1 MENKQESLKLLI
13 LLIIVIVAG
22 IIIYFSSLNDQGTID
37 NQPLVNPVTNQIKD
51 KSTSIIF
58 PKKGEKLEIGKNYE
72 IKWQNYTAGKSLT
85 IGLAI
90 IDSSGEIGY
99 VKKIAADLSPSTT
112 SYTWVV
118 TSEPI
123 DRIYKIGIYPSDDV
137 LQAKWSDNIY
147 ITGEPLVLID
157 APSPLD
163 EAKNPIK
170 LIGKARNIFNKGE
183 FSIQLLN
190 LIGGQSS
197 VIKKVS
203 VKAANNCNWLMG
215 AWCNFKIELPFSSSG
230 GIKVV
235 EVYKKIGEAG
245 SQLVYKF
252 PLFSN

>member
-22 IIIYFSSLNDQGTID
+22 IIIYFSSLNDQGLTD
-37 NQPLVNPVTNQIKD
+37 NQLLVNPVTNQIKD
-51 KSTSIIF
+51 KSISIIF

-72 IKWQNYTAGKSLT
+72 IKWRNYTAGEPLT

-90 IDSSGEIGY
+90 IDSLGEIGY

-112 SYTWVV
+112 SYNWTV
-118 TSEPI
+118 TSETT
-123 DRIYKIGIYPSDDV
+123 DKIYKIGVYPSGDV

-147 ITGEPLVLID
+147 IIGESLVSINNPKPLEEVK
-157 APSPLD
+157 S
-163 EAKNPIK
+163 PIK
-170 LIGKARNIFNKGE
+170 LTGKARNIFSKGE

-190 LIGGQSS
+190 LLGGQSS

-203 VKAANNCNWLMG
+203 VKASSNCNWLAG
-215 AWCNFKIELPFSSSG
+215 TWCNFKIELPFSSLE

-235 EVYKKIGEAG
+235 EVYKKSGEVD

-252 PLFSN
+252 PLLSN